1 MEIVFLCKFNPKKVP
16 ICSILDVRCA
26 LEVIRCFVCTVAV
39 YCGIFGIPPQF
50 YMYSLSKS
58 PHTPQALLRSTFKL
72 TPLRRNMSML
82 ARLLLI
88 AAVFAAPCDAAPRG
102 FAGRVPQRT
111 SFEPTQRLNR
121 RVMTHVEPSPAACE
135 ACAIVETIPRG
146 GAQKSISVKT
156 EGGNALVAGIL
167 NGVGKISPTL
177 AGLLKV
183 LFKIVESLTGL
194 DLVPVKVVEKAKKSS
209 RSSGSKKKSSKSKKS
224 RATVAEDESSDD
236 EEAEPVKAPPKKKKA
251 ADGGGG
257 SGGGS
262 AAAKKHLAT
271 SLKSTSP
278 NYRIQKELKQF
289 LSSPP
294 PNLKV
299 SVGKNIRVWI
309 VTFKMPE
316 DTIYAGE
323 KYRLRIQF
331 PADYPHAAPECVLY
345 ATDSSAR
352 ACVYQ
357 RRYLFEPIG

>member
-1 MEIVFLCKFNPKKVP
+1 MF
-16 ICSILDVRCA
+16 
-26 LEVIRCFVCTVAV
+26 
-39 YCGIFGIPPQF
+39 
-50 YMYSLSKS
+50 
-58 PHTPQALLRSTFKL
+58 
-72 TPLRRNMSML
+72 

-88 AAVFAAPCDAAPRG
+88 AALFATACDAVPKG
-102 FAGRVPQRT
+102 FASRVPQRA
-111 SFEPTQRLNR
+111 SFQPAQHMLHR
-121 RVMTHVEPSPAACE
+121 RVMTHVEPPAACE
-135 ACAIVETIPRG
+135 ACAAIVETIPRG

-156 EGGNALVAGIL
+156 EGGNALVAGML
-167 NGVGKISPTL
+167 NAVGKISPTV
-177 AGLLKV
+177 ASLLKV

-194 DLVPVKVVEKAKKSS
+194 DLVPVKVAEKAKKSS
-209 RSSGSKKKSSKSKKS
+209 SSRGSKKKSSKSKKS
-224 RATVAEDESSDD
+224 RAAVTEDESSDD
-236 EEAEPVKAPPKKKKA
+236 EEEAGPVKAPPKKKKKA
-251 ADGGGG
+251 GGGGGG

-309 VTFKMPE
+309 VTFNMPE

-331 PADYPHAAPECVLY
+331 PADYPTQPPSVYFMQPTPRHEHVYTNGDICLSLLGKDWRPTMTAQSLAVSIMSIL
-345 ATDSSAR
+345 SGAR
-352 ACVYQ
+352 KKSLPMDNARQAMNKPGQKQDDWIYHDDNC
-357 RRYLFEPIG
+357 

>member
-1 MEIVFLCKFNPKKVP
+1 
-16 ICSILDVRCA
+16 
-26 LEVIRCFVCTVAV
+26 
-39 YCGIFGIPPQF
+39 
-50 YMYSLSKS
+50 
-58 PHTPQALLRSTFKL
+58 
-72 TPLRRNMSML
+72 MSML
-82 ARLLLI
+82 ACLLLI
-88 AAVFAAPCDAAPRG
+88 ATVFAAPCDAAPRG
-102 FAGRVPQRT
+102 FAGPVPQRT

-121 RVMTHVEPSPAACE
+121 RVMTHVEPPAACE

-156 EGGNALVAGIL
+156 ESANALVAGIL
-167 NGVGKISPTL
+167 NTVGKISPTL
-177 AGLLKV
+177 ASLLKV

-251 ADGGGG
+251 AAGGGG

-331 PADYPHAAPECVLY
+331 PADYPTQPPSVYFMQPTPRHEHVYTNGDICLSLLGKDWRPTMTAQSLAVSIMSIL
-345 ATDSSAR
+345 SGAR
-352 ACVYQ
+352 KKSLPMDNARQAMNKPGQKQDDWIYHDDNC
-357 RRYLFEPIG
+357 

>member
-1 MEIVFLCKFNPKKVP
+1 MI
-16 ICSILDVRCA
+16 
-26 LEVIRCFVCTVAV
+26 
-39 YCGIFGIPPQF
+39 
-50 YMYSLSKS
+50 
-58 PHTPQALLRSTFKL
+58 
-72 TPLRRNMSML
+72 

-88 AAVFAAPCDAAPRG
+88 AALFTAPCDAAPRG
-102 FAGRVPQRT
+102 LVGRVPQRA
-111 SFEPTQRLNR
+111 SFESAQRTLNR
-121 RVMTHVEPSPAACE
+121 RVLTHVEPPACDE
-135 ACAIVETIPRG
+135 ACGAIVETIPRG

-156 EGGNALVAGIL
+156 EGGNSLVAGIL
-167 NGVGKISPTL
+167 HGVGKISPTL
-177 AGLLKV
+177 ASLLKV
-183 LFKIVESLTGL
+183 FFKIVESLTGL

-236 EEAEPVKAPPKKKKA
+236 EEEAEPVKAPPKKKKA
-251 ADGGGG
+251 AAGGGG

-323 KYRLRIQF
+323 K
-331 PADYPHAAPECVLY
+331 
-345 ATDSSAR
+345 
-352 ACVYQ
+352 
-357 RRYLFEPIG
+357 

>member
-1 MEIVFLCKFNPKKVP
+1 MI
-16 ICSILDVRCA
+16 
-26 LEVIRCFVCTVAV
+26 
-39 YCGIFGIPPQF
+39 
-50 YMYSLSKS
+50 
-58 PHTPQALLRSTFKL
+58 TF
-72 TPLRRNMSML
+72 
-82 ARLLLI
+82 LLLL
-88 AAVFAAPCDAAPRG
+88 AALFAAPCDAAPRG
-102 FAGRVPQRT
+102 FAGRVPQRA
-111 SFEPTQRLNR
+111 SFEPAQPFNR
-121 RVMTHVEPSPAACE
+121 RVLTHVEPPACK
-135 ACAIVETIPRG
+135 ACATVDAIPRG

-156 EGGNALVAGIL
+156 EGGNDLVAGIL

-177 AGLLKV
+177 ASLLKV

-209 RSSGSKKKSSKSKKS
+209 RSSGSKTKSSKSKKS
-224 RATVAEDESSDD
+224 RAAVAEDESSED
-236 EEAEPVKAPPKKKKA
+236 EEAEPIKAPPKKKA
-251 ADGGGG
+251 AAGGGS

-331 PADYPHAAPECVLY
+331 PADYPTQPPSVYFMQPTPRHEHVYTNGDICLSLLGKDWRPTMTAQSLAVSIMSIL
-345 ATDSSAR
+345 SGAR
-352 ACVYQ
+352 KKSLPMDNARQAMNKPGQKQDDWIYHDDNC
-357 RRYLFEPIG
+357 